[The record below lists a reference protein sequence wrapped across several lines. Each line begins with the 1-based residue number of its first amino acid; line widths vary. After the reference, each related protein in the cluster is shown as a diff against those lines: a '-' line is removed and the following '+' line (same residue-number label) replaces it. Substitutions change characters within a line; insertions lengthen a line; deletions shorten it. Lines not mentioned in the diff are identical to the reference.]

1 MDVRPRGRKLP
12 FELLADE
19 SIGEN
24 VGLLS
29 GSQSAAIT
37 EELADDGVSFL
48 LEKKRKRKRKSK
60 GSKLK
65 DADAGD
71 SIDATATNRSGLASG
86 EVLGHGVGA
95 DRAENLEIAVVEG
108 SVYPRIEP
116 VANESLIGEIRPF
129 QSICMGGVQ
138 TVCLEPS
145 LENSSVMPIA
155 SVELRQRAMNG
166 SHVGRDL
173 DSNRSG
179 GRSDAHAKE
188 DDSAMSNNLGK
199 WGSLSNGNARLETE
213 KSLDWKT
220 LTTDDSNYSS
230 TVPVE
235 KMPLQYFWGEIHGGN
250 SLRIT
255 ASVGNEKKRQ
265 RVYNTMFH
273 VPWRCELLINVG
285 FFVCLDSFLS
295 LLTIMPARII
305 MTFWTFL
312 NMRQFKKPCAA
323 DLSDFG
329 CFVVLICGVT
339 LLQAIDISLIYHI
352 IRGQGTLKL
361 YVVYNVLEIFD
372 KLCQSFGG
380 DVVQVLFNSA
390 EGVANCSQECMTFEL
405 MRFILDQTIA
415 VIAFIVHS
423 FILLAQAITLS
434 TCIVAHNNALLA
446 LLVSNNFAE
455 IKSNVFKR
463 LSKENLHML
472 VYYDTIERFHITAYI
487 IFVLA
492 QNILEAEGSWF
503 GSFLTNAALVYMC
516 EVVIDIIKHSFL
528 AKFNDIKPEAYSE
541 FLEALCKQTLNVE
554 PEEGRKQLTF
564 IPLAPACVVIRVLTP
579 IYTAHLP
586 YCPLWWRFFWICIL
600 TSLTYVTLV
609 ILKIMVGM
617 GLRLH
622 ATWYIKRCLKKK
634 QHLHFD

>member
-1 MDVRPRGRKLP
+1 MDVRPKGRKLP

-29 GSQSAAIT
+29 GSQSAAVT
-37 EELADDGVSFL
+37 EELADDGASIVS
-48 LEKKRKRKRKSK
+48 EKKRKRKRKSK
-60 GSKLK
+60 GSKPK
-65 DADAGD
+65 DAEVGD
-71 SIDATATNRSGLASG
+71 SIDAAASNRSAVASG
-86 EVLGHGVGA
+86 DVLGPQVGA
-95 DRAENLEIAVVEG
+95 DRAENLEVGVERD
-108 SVYPRIEP
+108 SLYPRIEP
-116 VANESLIGEIRPF
+116 IANGSLIGEIRPL
-129 QSICMGGVQ
+129 QSNCMGGVQ
-138 TVCLEPS
+138 TVYLEPS
-145 LENSSVMPIA
+145 VENSSVVP
-155 SVELRQRAMNG
+155 SSTVELRQRAMNG
-166 SHVGRDL
+166 SHVDRDL

-188 DDSAMSNNLGK
+188 DGSVMSNSLGK
-199 WGSLSNGNARLETE
+199 WRSLSNGNARLETE

-220 LTTDDSNYSS
+220 LTTDDSNDSS

-235 KMPLQYFWGEIHGGN
+235 KMPLQYFWGEIRGGN

-273 VPWRCELLINVG
+273 VPWRCELLINIG

-305 MTFWTFL
+305 MTFWRFL
-312 NMRQFKKPCAA
+312 NMRQFRKPCAA

-390 EGVANCSQECMTFEL
+390 EGVANCSQESMTFEL

-463 LSKENLHML
+463 LSKENLHTL

-516 EVVIDIIKHSFL
+516 EVLIDLIKHSFL

-554 PEEGRKQLTF
+554 PEEGRKHLTF

-579 IYTAHLP
+579 IYTARLP
-586 YCPLWWRFFWICIL
+586 YFPLWWRFFWMCAL
-600 TSLTYVTLV
+600 TSLTYIMLV

-622 ATWYIKRCLKKK
+622 AAWYVKRRVIKK